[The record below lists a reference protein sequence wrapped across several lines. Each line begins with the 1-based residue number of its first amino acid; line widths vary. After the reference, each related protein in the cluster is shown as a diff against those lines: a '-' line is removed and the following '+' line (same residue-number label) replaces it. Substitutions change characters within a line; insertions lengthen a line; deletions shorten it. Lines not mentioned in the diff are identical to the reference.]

1 MKAPTLAEY
10 FQRAGIEWYP
20 AFAPFVQFKYTPLQS
35 QVEGQG
41 LYVHYQQ
48 YGLLDEI
55 DTSKSSPLLGATLHY
70 ICMGNLNLLRI
81 ISKNRNETSSAGGKH
96 AGLNLMQKVFALDDE
111 LAMAG
116 KSMPG
121 AV

>member
-10 FQRAGIEWYP
+10 FQWAGIEWYP

-41 LYVHYQQ
+41 LNVYYQQ

-55 DTSKSSPLLGATLHY
+55 DTGKSPPLVGATLHY
-70 ICMGNLNLLRI
+70 ICMGNLNLLHI
-81 ISKNRNETSSAGGKH
+81 TSKNRNETSGARGEH
-96 AGLNLMQKVFALDDE
+96 AGLNLMQKVIALDDE
-111 LAMAG
+111 LAIAG
-116 KSMPG
+116 KSMAG

>member
-1 MKAPTLAEY
+1 MKTPTLAEY

-55 DTSKSSPLLGATLHY
+55 DTGKSSPWMGATLHY
-70 ICMGNLNLLRI
+70 ICMGLNLLRI
-81 ISKNRNETSSAGGKH
+81 ISKNRNKTSSAGGKH

-116 KSMPG
+116 KSMTG